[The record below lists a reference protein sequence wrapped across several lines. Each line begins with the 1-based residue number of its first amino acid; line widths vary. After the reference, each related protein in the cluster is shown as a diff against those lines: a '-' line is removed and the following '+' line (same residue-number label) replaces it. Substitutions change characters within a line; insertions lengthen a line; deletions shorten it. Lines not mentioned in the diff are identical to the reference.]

1 MNKAFVGLLGSV
13 VLTLIGVYLRLN
25 AHSIAWKDATMWSGP
40 NSETA
45 WGRQEIAIGQVAV
58 ALMFAGI
65 LIFVM
70 TYGYWLFSKKP
81 SA

>member
-1 MNKAFVGLLGSV
+1 MNKALIGLFGSA

-25 AHSIAWKDATMWSGP
+25 AHSIAWQGATMWSGP

-65 LIFVM
+65 LIFVT
-70 TYGYWLFSKKP
+70 TYD
-81 SA
+81 